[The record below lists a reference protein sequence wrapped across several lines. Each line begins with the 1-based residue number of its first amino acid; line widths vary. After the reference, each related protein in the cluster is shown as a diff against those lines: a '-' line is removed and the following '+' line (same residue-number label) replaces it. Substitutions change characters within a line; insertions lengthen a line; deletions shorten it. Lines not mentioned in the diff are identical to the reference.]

1 MTAFQPT
8 WESLRGHQIPRWFG
22 EAKFGIWS
30 HWGPQSVARSGDWYA
45 RHLYGMQPWS
55 EPWERKRAGR
65 QQAHHRAHFGAPPDG
80 AGAKDLFR
88 RWRAERFDPDE
99 LIDLYAA
106 SGARYFVALAAHC
119 DNFDLWDSPDHDWN
133 AVRVGPRRDIV
144 GAWERAARAAGLPFG
159 LSFHQNWTW
168 RWLDVAHGTD
178 PATGQPYDGALTR
191 ADGAGTWW
199 EGLDPATLYP
209 PRHEPGARPPAHVAE
224 RFYARVRAAL
234 DRYRPDLVYLD
245 DSRLPFGEG
254 SVVESE
260 PVSTGGLD
268 LLAHYY
274 NTCASGGL
282 VTVKQVPDADRTA
295 VVLDCERRQLDA
307 AEAHPWQFD
316 TSDGEWFDCADD
328 DPMFH
333 PRKSAQQVIHT
344 LIDVVSKNGCLLLN
358 VPQHAD
364 GTVDARARELLAGV
378 GDWLRVCGEG
388 VYGTTPWVRA
398 GEGTTGLGETRGYE
412 GYNEA
417 ERAYR
422 TSDIRFTRRGDAL
435 YATLLAWPEAG
446 RGESG
451 AAITS
456 LGTAAGLLE
465 RRPAA
470 VELLGHGPVGWRL
483 APEALY
489 AELPP
494 EPPTKA
500 AYMIKI
506 T

>member
-1 MTAFQPT
+1 MSGFLPD
-8 WESLRGHQIPRWFG
+8 WRSLRRHSVPAWFG

-55 EPWERKRAGR
+55 EPWERVRAER
-65 QQAHHRAHFGAPPDG
+65 QHAHHRAHFGPTQLG
-80 AGAKDLFR
+80 GAKDLFH

-99 LIDLYAA
+99 LIDLYVS
-106 SGARYFVALAAHC
+106 SGARYFVALATHC
-119 DNFDLWDSPDHDWN
+119 DNFDLWDSRQHDWT
-133 AVRVGPRRDIV
+133 AARVGPRRDIV

-159 LSFHQNWTW
+159 LSFHHHWTW
-168 RWLDVAHGTD
+168 RWLDVAHGRD
-178 PATGQPYDGALTR
+178 PETGEPYDGALTR

-199 EGLDPATLYP
+199 DGLDPATLYP
-209 PRHEPGARPPAHVAE
+209 ERHDPGARPPAHVAE
-224 RFYARVRAAL
+224 RFYARVGEAL

-245 DSRLPFGEG
+245 DGRLPFDAG

-260 PVSTGGLD
+260 PVSTAGLE
-268 LLAHYY
+268 LLARYY
-274 NTCASGGL
+274 NTCPTGGI
-282 VTVKQVPDADRTA
+282 VTIKDVPDADRTA
-295 VVLDCERRQLDA
+295 VVMDCERRQLD
-307 AEAHPWQFD
+307 EAQPHPWQFD

-333 PRKSAQQVIHT
+333 PRKTPQQIIHL

-358 VPQHAD
+358 IPQHAD
-364 GTVDARARELLAGV
+364 GTVDARARALLAEV
-378 GDWLRVCGEG
+378 GGWLRVCGEG
-388 VYGTTPWVRA
+388 VYGTTPWLRA
-398 GEGTTGLGETRGYE
+398 SEGTTGMGEVKGYE

-417 ERAYR
+417 DRAYR
-422 TSDIRFTRRGDAL
+422 PGDIRFTRKGEAM
-435 YATLLAWPEAG
+435 YATLLAWPDDRTA
-446 RGESG
+446 R
-451 AAITS
+451 ITS

-465 RRPAA
+465 RRPAT

-483 APEALY
+483 APDALY
-489 AELPP
+489 ADLPP
-494 EPPTKA
+494 EPPTTA

>member
-1 MTAFQPT
+1 MTGFQPA
-8 WESLRGHQIPRWFG
+8 WESLRAHPIPQWFG

-55 EPWERKRAGR
+55 EPWERTRATR
-65 QQAHHRAHFGAPPDG
+65 QQAHHRGHFGRG
-80 AGAKDLFR
+80 GAKDLFP

-99 LIDLYAA
+99 LIDLYVS
-106 SGARYFVALAAHC
+106 SGARYFVALATHC
-119 DNFDLWDSPDHDWN
+119 DNFDLWDSGLHEWN
-133 AVRVGPRRDIV
+133 ATRIGPRRDVV

-159 LSFHQNWTW
+159 LSFHNNWTW
-168 RWLDVAHGTD
+168 RWLDVAHGRD
-178 PATGQPYDGALTR
+178 PDTGEPHDGALTKS
-191 ADGAGTWW
+191 DGTGQWW

-209 PRHEPGARPPAHVAE
+209 ARHTPGARPPAAVAE
-224 RFYARVRAAL
+224 GFYARVREAL

-245 DSRLPFGEG
+245 DGRLPFDAG

-260 PVSTGGLD
+260 PVSTAGLD

-274 NTCASGGL
+274 NTCPTGGL

-316 TSDGEWFDCADD
+316 TSDGEWFDCSDD

-333 PRKSAQQVIHT
+333 PRKSPRQVIHT

-364 GTVDARARELLAGV
+364 GTVDAHARRLLAEV

-388 VYGTTPWVRA
+388 VYGTTPWTRA
-398 GEGTTGLGETRGYE
+398 AEGGTGLGETKGYE
-412 GYNEA
+412 HYNEA
-417 ERAYR
+417 ERAYKAG
-422 TSDIRFTRRGDAL
+422 DIRFTRRGDAL
-435 YATLLAWPEAG
+435 YATLLAWPDDG
-446 RGESG
+446 TT
-451 AAITS
+451 AITS

-465 RRPAA
+465 RRPGR
-470 VELLGHGPVGWRL
+470 VELLGHGPIGWRL
-483 APEALY
+483 EPEALY
-489 AELPP
+489 ADLPA
-494 EPPTKA
+494 EPPTTA